1 MRISWLVGKTQVT
14 ELGLR
19 SEGGTGL
26 VSAWRV
32 WSCWLSWRV
41 VATPRRLGVLEG
53 LGRVSFKHPWRL
65 VCSGCG
71 DRVQKPTEG

>member
-1 MRISWLVGKTQVT
+1 MEASCRFLVGRENPVA
-14 ELGLR
+14 ELRLR

-26 VSAWRV
+26 VSPCHV
-32 WSCWLSWRV
+32 WSYWLSWRV
-41 VATPRRLGVLEG
+41 AAIPRRLGVPEG

-71 DRVQKPTEG
+71 DRVQN